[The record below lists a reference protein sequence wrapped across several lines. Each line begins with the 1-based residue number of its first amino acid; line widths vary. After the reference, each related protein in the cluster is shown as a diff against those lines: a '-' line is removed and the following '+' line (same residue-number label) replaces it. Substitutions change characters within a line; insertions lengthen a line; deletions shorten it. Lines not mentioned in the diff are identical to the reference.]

1 LLPKERITPL
11 EISSLVEESND
22 FTVILPEKMKPF
34 IPNEKKEIKN
44 NAGVFSFEVKTDGTK
59 IIIHKSLKLEK
70 RLIQPDEYP
79 EFKTLL
85 DHWNANRYREV
96 VLVNP

>member
-1 LLPKERITPL
+1 
-11 EISSLVEESND
+11 
-22 FTVILPEKMKPF
+22 
-34 IPNEKKEIKN
+34 
-44 NAGVFSFEVKTDGTK
+44 VKTDGTK